1 MTDTKNKGVPS
12 CFSNGKTIEEDKR
25 NIGEAVQQHLQSLP
39 AHNQPIP
46 QNEKLVHVEEFT
58 VAIP

>member
-25 NIGEAVQQHLQSLP
+25 NIGEAVQWHP
-39 AHNQPIP
+39 
-46 QNEKLVHVEEFT
+46 
-58 VAIP
+58 